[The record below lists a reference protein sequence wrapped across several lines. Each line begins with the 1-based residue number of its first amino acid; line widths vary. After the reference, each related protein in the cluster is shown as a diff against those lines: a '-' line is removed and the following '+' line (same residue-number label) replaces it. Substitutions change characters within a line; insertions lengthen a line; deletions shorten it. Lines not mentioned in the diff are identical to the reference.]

1 MADRLTHLKEWRALR
16 DHYNI
21 MRGKSLRELFA
32 ADPSRADRYTLQACG
47 VIFDYSKNIV
57 DETTMRLLFDLAE
70 ARGVPAERERMF
82 TGEKINETEGR
93 AVLHTALRNL
103 SGTPVMV
110 DGIDVMPAV
119 SGVLQK
125 MKECAL
131 SIREGRWTGHTGRR
145 IRNIVNIGIGG
156 SDLGPSMA
164 TEALRFYSDRNLRIS
179 FVSNIC
185 ESHLLE
191 TIRDFDP
198 EETLFIIASKTFTT
212 LETMTNA
219 ATARQ
224 WIVESLGDERAVARH
239 FIAISTNAEA
249 VKKFGI
255 DEENMFVF
263 WDWVGGRYSLTSAIG
278 LSLMISIG
286 PDAFTLLLRGFHEMD
301 CHFRNAPLEKNIP
314 VIMALLGVWYHN
326 FFDALT
332 YAVLPYEQYLAR
344 FPAYLQQLDMESNGK
359 CVDRSGSKVDY
370 RTGPIVWG
378 EPGTNGQHAFFQLL
392 HQGTQLVPAD
402 FIGFA
407 SSLHGR
413 DEHHLKL
420 IANLIAQTEALAF
433 GKTEEEVR
441 REGVPER
448 LVPFKTFPG
457 NRPSNTILAERLTP
471 YTLGVLIAMYEHKV
485 FTQGVIWDI
494 YSFDQWGVELGKV
507 LAGHILE
514 ELEQGLSH
522 GHDSSTISC
531 IEYVIRCRQGSAH
544 EKR

>member
-1 MADRLTHLKEWRALR
+1 MAKRLTELKEWRALR
-16 DHYNI
+16 DHFDS

-47 VIFDYSKNIV
+47 VIFDYSKNII

-70 ARGVPAERERMF
+70 ARDVPAERERMF
-82 TGEKINETEGR
+82 AGEKINQTEGR
-93 AVLHTALRNL
+93 AVLHTALRNV
-103 SGTPVMV
+103 SGQPVMV

-119 SGVLQK
+119 RGVLQK
-125 MKECAL
+125 MKDCA
-131 SIREGRWTGHTGRR
+131 SRIREGRWIGHTGRP
-145 IRNIVNIGIGG
+145 IRNVVNIGIGG

-179 FVSNIC
+179 FVSNVC

-191 TIRDFDP
+191 AIRELHP

-219 ATARQ
+219 ATARR

-239 FIAISTNAEA
+239 FIAVSTNTEA

-278 LSLMISIG
+278 LPLMISIG
-286 PDAFTLLLRGFHEMD
+286 PEAFVSMLEGFHEMD
-301 CHFRNAPLEKNIP
+301 CHFRQAPLEKNIP

-326 FFDALT
+326 FFGAQS

-359 CVDRSGSKVDY
+359 CVDRSGRKVDY
-370 RTGPIVWG
+370 QTGPIVWG

-407 SSLHGR
+407 RSLHGR
-413 DEHHLKL
+413 DDHHLKL
-420 IANLIAQTEALAF
+420 IAHLIAQTEALAF
-433 GKTEEEVR
+433 GKSEEEVR
-441 REGVPER
+441 MEGVPER

-457 NRPSNTILAERLTP
+457 NRPTNTILAERLTP
-471 YTLGVLIAMYEHKV
+471 YTLGALIAMYEHKV
-485 FTQGVIWDI
+485 FTQGIIWDI

-514 ELEQGLSH
+514 ELEQGRIR
-522 GHDSSTISC
+522 GHDSSTASC
-531 IEYVIRCRQGSAH
+531 IGYIIRCRQGKAN
-544 EKR
+544 ET